1 MAQQLYAAEQNS
13 RHTGSCLAVVPWHF
27 CVEGSLQ
34 PLSCP
39 LWFLFVS
46 HGLVQ
51 EVVKFGLL
59 YPMRAVCFCI
69 APASSGCVVAW
80 SVGGL

>member
-1 MAQQLYAAEQNS
+1 MRLSKNS
-13 RHTGSCLAVVPWHF
+13 RHTGSCLAVVPWHL
-27 CVEGSLQ
+27 CVEGYLQ
-34 PLSCP
+34 PLSGP
-39 LWFLFVS
+39 RWLLFVS

-51 EVVKFGLL
+51 EVVKLGLL

-69 APASSGCVVAW
+69 APALSGCVVAS